1 MATFPT
7 VEWTTAV
14 MERLNHDEDYARIAQ
29 KWEDDLKFVVE
40 PSGTLSS
47 EVSLYFDLWH
57 GKCRNV
63 LLLTDTNTK
72 ISASFILKGP
82 YDNFKRILEGK
93 LDPMQAL
100 LTRKVFVQG
109 NFGLL
114 IRSVPIV
121 LNFVRCCREV
131 TDNFV

>member
-14 MERLNHDEDYARIAQ
+14 MERLNNDEDYARIAQ
-29 KWEDDLKFVVE
+29 KWEDDLKFIVE
-40 PSGTLSS
+40 PGSTLPAQ
-47 EVSLYFDLWH
+47 VSLYFDLWH

-63 LLLTDTNTK
+63 LLIPDTNTL

-82 YDNFKRILEGK
+82 YENFKRILEGK

-100 LTRKVFVQG
+100 LTRKVIVQG

-114 IRSVPIV
+114 IRSVPVV

>member
-1 MATFPT
+1 MATFPSD
-7 VEWTTAV
+7 EWTVAV
-14 MERLNHDEDYARIAQ
+14 MEKLNNDEDYARIAQ

-40 PSGTLSS
+40 PGGALPAHTI
-47 EVSLYFDLWH
+47 LYFDLWH
-57 GKCRNV
+57 GKCRNAQMF
-63 LLLTDTNTK
+63 TRSGEEK
-72 ISASFILKGP
+72 SASFVLSGP
-82 YDNFKRILEGK
+82 YENFKRILEGK

-100 LTRKVFVQG
+100 LTRRVFVQG

-114 IRSVPIV
+114 LRSVPIV